1 MCHLLT
7 GVELMTTQ
15 RMLCAT
21 ESIATAFLSFTEGT
35 DNKPMLLYSALLTH
49 NRRQGQIKSLH
60 SKKVI
65 TVTGWTP
72 AERNELVH

>member
-15 RMLCAT
+15 RRLCAADGL
-21 ESIATAFLSFTEGT
+21 ATAFLSFTERT

-65 TVTGWTP
+65 TVTEQTP
-72 AERNELVH
+72 ADRYELVH